1 MFHRTS
7 PFLAK
12 MRGLYGVTV
21 APLLL
26 ALFVGHNTFGTG
38 SYISTI
44 IESGMSTFWK
54 GMTLFVGAWQ
64 LPRSSV
70 LRMEQ

>member
-1 MFHRTS
+1 
-7 PFLAK
+7 

-38 SYISTI
+38 SYIGTI